1 MTKYVKTI
9 LKVAIHRENENPVF
23 GEGNTFV
30 SVEDEAAGPF
40 LVIEQNDSY
49 NAEKNLRMDY
59 AELLT
64 VVEAAKVLMDQIY
77 VKKAE
82 DESNEI
88 ELTGAQGAVYK
99 GDYVI

>member
-40 LVIEQNDSY
+40 IIIEQNDSY
-49 NAEKNLRMDY
+49 NTEKNIRMDY
-59 AELLT
+59 EELLAVT
-64 VVEAAKVLMDQIY
+64 EAAKVLMAQIY
-77 VKKAE
+77 IKKAE
-82 DESNEI
+82 DEINESV
-88 ELTGAQGAVYK
+88 ELGARGSIYE
-99 GDYVI
+99 GNYVV